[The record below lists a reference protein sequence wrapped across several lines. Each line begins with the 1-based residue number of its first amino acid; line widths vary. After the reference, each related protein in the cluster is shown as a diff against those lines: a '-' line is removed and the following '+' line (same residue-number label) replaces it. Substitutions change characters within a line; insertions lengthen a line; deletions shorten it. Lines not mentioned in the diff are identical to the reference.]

1 APATLTN
8 SLVLYVDSTPDTSNA
23 CNLTAGDAAI
33 NAAELAGKIAVIRRG
48 GCSFA
53 IKVKFAQNAG
63 AIGVIIVNN
72 TTGNISM

>member
-8 SLVLYVDSTPDTSNA
+8 NLVLYVGSILGTPHACDTARNS
-23 CNLTAGDAAI
+23 
-33 NAAELAGKIAVIRRG
+33 AELAGKIAVIRRG
-48 GCSFA
+48 GCTFER
-53 IKVKFAQNAG
+53 KVKSAQNAG